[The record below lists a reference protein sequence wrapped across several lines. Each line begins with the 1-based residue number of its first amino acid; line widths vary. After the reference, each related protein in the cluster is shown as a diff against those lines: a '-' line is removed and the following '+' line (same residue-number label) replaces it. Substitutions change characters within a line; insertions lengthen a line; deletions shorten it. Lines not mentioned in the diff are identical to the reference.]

1 MTAPSRLGGMLVIP
15 LLVMT
20 LFVFAL
26 VDIILRPSDQVRH
39 LPKLAWVFIVILLPL
54 IGSVLWFAI
63 GREYGPSSARPRTL
77 RMPAVRTEPAAAS
90 TRDDSAP
97 SSTEAQLAALE
108 REIAEAER
116 DQRIKRLEEE
126 LRRRTDAGGTA

>member
-1 MTAPSRLGGMLVIP
+1 MLVVP

-39 LPKLAWVFIVILLPL
+39 LPKLAWVFVVILLPL
-54 IGSVLWFAI
+54 IGSILWFAV
-63 GREYGPSSARPRTL
+63 GREYDGSAGRRRTL
-77 RMPAVRTEPAAAS
+77 RMPAVHAEPTAAAPA
-90 TRDDSAP
+90 RDLAP
-97 SSTEAQLAALE
+97 NSTEAQLAALE

-116 DQRIKRLEEE
+116 DQRIRRLEEE
-126 LRRRTDAGGTA
+126 LRRRTDAGETA

>member
-1 MTAPSRLGGMLVIP
+1 MLVIP

-39 LPKLAWVFIVILLPL
+39 LPKLAWVFVVILLPL
-54 IGSVLWFAI
+54 IGSILWFAV
-63 GREYGPSSARPRTL
+63 GREYAASSGPRRTL
-77 RMPAVRTEPAAAS
+77 RMPTVHAEQTAS
-90 TRDDSAP
+90 APGRDLAP

-116 DQRIKRLEEE
+116 DQRIRRLEEE
-126 LRRRTDAGGTA
+126 LRRRTDAGETA

>member
-1 MTAPSRLGGMLVIP
+1 MLVIP

-39 LPKLAWVFIVILLPL
+39 LPKLAWVFVVILLPL
-54 IGSVLWFAI
+54 IGSILWFAV
-63 GREYGPSSARPRTL
+63 GREYAPSSRPRRTL
-77 RMPAVRTEPAAAS
+77 RMPAVHAEPTA
-90 TRDDSAP
+90 SAP
-97 SSTEAQLAALE
+97 GRDLAQSSTEAQLAALE

-116 DQRIKRLEEE
+116 DQRIRRLEEE
-126 LRRRTDAGGTA
+126 LRRRTDAGETA